1 MWRLL
6 KLTSLLVLLLALTI
20 SIAVLIGRM
29 QPPPERLAA
38 LHMTYC
44 APPCWIGIMPGT
56 TTQGE
61 VEALFGEAYPHHE
74 PFFIRLQRLSRCL
87 AHFRITFRHR
97 ARIQSGSTN
106 LPMAVGDAGGG
117 LQIQTYSTIES
128 VPASTDI
135 VHSIFIAD
143 MDKSGNNVMAD
154 SPLMPH
160 LGDVLALWGPPTCMF
175 ADAPDFWRLHYN
187 MGEDGLSV
195 IDIMVKGHQ
204 MRPGQA
210 IFYLILY
217 RTPPEYGTDC
227 LRQGSKHWLGF
238 ANPQRYGF
246 LQGN

>member
-74 PFFIRLQRLSRCL
+74 PFFIRL
-87 AHFRITFRHR
+87 
-97 ARIQSGSTN
+97 
-106 LPMAVGDAGGG
+106 GDAGGG